1 MNHIHPT
8 AIITEHVV
16 LGDNI
21 TIGAYSVIG
30 GDPQH
35 LAFKGEPGKVYID
48 DNVVI
53 RELVTIHSAM
63 EQQGTVIQSG
73 CLIMALTH
81 IGHDSIIGKN
91 VVISTGTT
99 IAGHSIIGD
108 NSYLGINSSVHQWSS
123 FPPLSILGAQSFYK
137 GKLNPPGLKWAGVPA
152 KAFAVNEDC
161 VMKHMDHY
169 EAEHLL
175 DQLDEFLDG
184 NGVLK

>member
-108 NSYLGINSSVHQWSS
+108 NSYLGINSSVHQWSH
-123 FPPLSILGAQSFYK
+123 FPALSILGAGSFFK
-137 GKLNPPGLKWAGVPA
+137 GTAPIGVKLAGTPA
-152 KAFAVNEDC
+152 RILCMNLQAIQ
-161 VMKHMDHY
+161 
-169 EAEHLL
+169 EHLDPGRAENMINHLKSL
-175 DQLDEFLDG
+175 DIRLPREPQ
-184 NGVLK
+184 

>member
-8 AIITEHVV
+8 AIIDSRVV

-123 FPPLSILGAQSFYK
+123 FPPLSILGAQSFFK
-137 GKLNPPGLKWAGVPA
+137 GKAFQQGLKWSGVPA
-152 KAFAVNEDC
+152 RAFAPNEIAIR
-161 VMKHMDHY
+161 KHMPHD
-169 EAEHLL
+169 EAEELINDL
-175 DQLDEFLDG
+175 EERLI
-184 NGVLK
+184 